1 MGAPVDAHDVVV
13 PTHVG
18 AQEELYCSKVGDMK
32 YT

>member
-1 MGAPVDAHDVVV
+1 VVV